1 VLFRSNTSNF
11 PGRAKWEEKLF
22 AAKQNF
28 VAQGRVQLD
37 TATQLAAE
45 AEKMKDVNDPND
57 PRLKNLAARVQQLE
71 RVSQQSSAA
80 FQAVIEEGKD
90 LAGQSAA
97 H

>member
-1 VLFRSNTSNF
+1 
-11 PGRAKWEEKLF
+11 
-22 AAKQNF
+22 
-28 VAQGRVQLD
+28 
-37 TATQLAAE
+37 
-45 AEKMKDVNDPND
+45 
-57 PRLKNLAARVQQLE
+57 VQQLE